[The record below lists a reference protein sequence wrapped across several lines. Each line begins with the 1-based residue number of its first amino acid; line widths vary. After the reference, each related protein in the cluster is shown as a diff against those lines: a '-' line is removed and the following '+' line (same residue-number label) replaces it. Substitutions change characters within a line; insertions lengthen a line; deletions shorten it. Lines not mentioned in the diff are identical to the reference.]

1 MVGAAGPLR
10 KGFLKIQKARNRVA
24 LFICA
29 VRFRVF
35 FYLATK
41 GSGPA
46 NSMRTLAPCLR
57 QGAKGPWSE
66 QALVGHN
73 RAEGRVV
80 QQVAAQA

>member
-10 KGFLKIQKARNRVA
+10 NGFLKIHKARNRVA

-29 VRFRVF
+29 VRFRAF
-35 FYLATK
+35 FYLSTK
-41 GSGPA
+41 GSGTA

-57 QGAKGPWSE
+57 QGANGPWSE